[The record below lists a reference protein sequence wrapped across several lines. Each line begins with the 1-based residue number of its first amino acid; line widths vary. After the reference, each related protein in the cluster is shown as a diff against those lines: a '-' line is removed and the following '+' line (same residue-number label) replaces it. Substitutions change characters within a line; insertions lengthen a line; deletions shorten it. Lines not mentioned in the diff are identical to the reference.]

1 MKKKGLPLIVMVVT
15 VTIGQSN
22 AQEDVLSVDGD
33 ETIIKV
39 RM

>member
-1 MKKKGLPLIVMVVT
+1 MKKRGLLLIVMVVT
-15 VTIGQSN
+15 VTIGQNS
-22 AQEDVLSVDGD
+22 AQEDVVSVGGG

>member
-15 VTIGQSN
+15 VTIGQNS
-22 AQEDVLSVDGD
+22 AQEDVVSVAGG